1 MPFPLKI
8 APLHGGSVPY
18 LMWFLGSTRRST
30 PNDILVGSAIFAQLP
45 ADSPYT
51 LQWAPYFSKLPIPVG
66 AMEPHLIHEYLG
78 PCCMQAHNPNS
89 IFIGSVIFAQFPQS
103 YLYFTMGCSL
113 TPEIAPSCWG
123 CGPHLIRG
131 SLGPPESSTQMT
143 SRSI

>member
-30 PNDILVGSAIFAQLP
+30 PNDILVGSAIFAQLT

-66 AMEPHLIHEYLG
+66 DMEPHLVHEYLG
-78 PCCMQAHNPNS
+78 PCKPTTQTAS
-89 IFIGSVIFAQFPQS
+89 SSVQSFSHSSPQS
-103 YLYFTMGCSL
+103 YLYFTMGRSL
-113 TPEIAPSCWG
+113 TPEIAPSCGG
-123 CGPHLIRG
+123 CGPHLIHG